1 MATARRVKLILCS
14 MAKIR
19 IAEYQA
25 SYLTIEVSRNRCHG
39 EFF

>member
-19 IAEYQA
+19 IAEK
-25 SYLTIEVSRNRCHG
+25 NRRLSFY
-39 EFF
+39 EIFLIT